1 MIKYD
6 KLLKK
11 LGKFDELP
19 KKKQEKLLEQV
30 LCSKEMKEWFYST
43 DNSDQPITKGMSNEI
58 MNKLAVPRVMK
69 KVTKFIERKKPEE
82 FDRTSC
88 AIAFMIVI
96 RGYAITNET
105 GSDLT
110 AGFKEGA
117 VSSKQMKGFK
127 EKAATYKDY
136 LDDLFRAI
144 KEKAKEDIK
153 YASKKAN
160 VPKGLVYA
168 AYFFVPN
175 NKYIPKFKI
184 NGYVNI
190 CLKQIYEWVG
200 KHGLEDI
207 QNVNW
212 HQYFIKVLNADI
224 VASGAISVLLE
235 GVRRIDDYRNLEHFE
250 DVCKVWDALTLYAM
264 SELDNAPDHVR
275 RQMIELYVKRLER
288 LFHNGKGPRLRVNL
302 IDTPTE
308 FVNLRKTMDNYS
320 DRIVKIMGVK
330 NRSEEIEDRHK
341 ERIKEAIEEVKMEE
355 VEDTGLPDY
364 TFDKEEDDED
374 DDEN

>member
-11 LGKFDELP
+11 LGKFEELP

-30 LCSKEMKEWFYST
+30 LCSKEMKEWFYNPNT
-43 DNSDQPITKGMSNEI
+43 EQPVTNGMINEVL
-58 MNKLAVPRVMK
+58 NKLAVPVVMK
-69 KVTKFIERKKPEE
+69 RVTKFIEKKSTEE

-88 AIAFMIVI
+88 AIAFMIMV
-96 RGYAITNET
+96 RGYEITNEA
-105 GSDLT
+105 GSDLSV
-110 AGFKEGA
+110 GFKEGE

-127 EKAATYKDY
+127 EKAATYKEY

-184 NGYVNI
+184 NGYVNV
-190 CLKQIYEWVG
+190 CLKEIYKWVG
-200 KHGLEDI
+200 KNGLEDV

-212 HQYFIKVLNADI
+212 HQYFVKVLNADI
-224 VASGAISVLLE
+224 VTSGAISVLLE

-264 SELDNAPDHVR
+264 SELDHAPDQVR

-288 LFHNGKGPRLRVNL
+288 IFHNGKGPRLRVNL

-308 FVNLRKTMDNYS
+308 FVNLNRTMEAYS
-320 DRIVKIMGVK
+320 DRIAKIMGIK
-330 NRSEEIEDRHK
+330 NRSEDNEGRHK
-341 ERIKEAIEEVKMEE
+341 ERIKEAVEEVKTEE
-355 VEDTGLPDY
+355 LEDTLPNY
-364 TFDKEEDDED
+364 TFDDEDDED
-374 DDEN
+374 DDE